1 VDTGLK
7 PKPFFLLKR
16 EPLSESSSVPLIKKT
31 LAQLALVR
39 LILPIAAFAADHDSS
54 RWEKYIAHFEAADKK
69 QMPAAGSILFI
80 GSSSIRI
87 WKTLEQDFPGLPII
101 NRGFGGSQ
109 IADSNHFAA
118 RIVHPYKPRQIVLY
132 AGDNDVNAGKSPETV
147 LADFQQFVKTVHA
160 KLPEARISFIA
171 IKPSLSRWKLS
182 GKMAKAN
189 SLVRDA
195 CSKDKRLDYIDIWQP
210 MLGDN
215 GKPRPDLFLR
225 DGLHLNA
232 NGYALWTSIVKPHLA
247 KHK

>member
-1 VDTGLK
+1 M
-7 PKPFFLLKR
+7 
-16 EPLSESSSVPLIKKT
+16 PLIKKT

-54 RWEKYIAHFEAADKK
+54 RWEKYIARFEAADKK

-147 LADFQQFVKTVHA
+147 LADFKKFVESVHT
-160 KLPEARISFIA
+160 KLPKARISYIS

-182 GKMAKAN
+182 EKMAKAN
-189 SLVRDA
+189 ALVRGDCA
-195 CSKDKRLDYIDIWQP
+195 KDKRLDYIDIGQP
-210 MLGDN
+210 MLGGG
-215 GKPRPDLFLR
+215 GKPKPELFLG

-232 NGYALWTSIVKPHLA
+232 KGYALWTSLVKPHLA
-247 KHK
+247 KRE